1 VFEYLL
7 FLMSRENQSADP
19 FFKKQVPVPS
29 GKLSIPSSHRFVGV
43 DSSDNPTAWEKA
55 SGLCFFLRL
64 AFAEFFHRFAV
75 KPCLRAYRFC
85 LRNISTDPLFWKE
98 TGIFFMLLAA
108 GTCAIIALASN
119 P

>member
-1 VFEYLL
+1 VLQYVLL
-7 FLMSRENQSADP
+7 IFRGSQSADP
-19 FFKKQVPVPS
+19 PLKKSGFVPS
-29 GKLSIPSSHRFVGV
+29 GKLNIPSSHRFVGV

-55 SGLCFFLRL
+55 SELCFFLRL
-64 AFAEFFHRFAV
+64 AFAEFFHRLAV

-85 LRNISTDPLFWKE
+85 QRNISTDPLFWKE
-98 TGIFFMLLAA
+98 TGTFFMLLAA